1 MLPFFRMDT
10 PSKTLI
16 VRFSSI
22 GDIVLSTPLLR
33 VLRAKFP
40 TSQIDYLTKKEY
52 AELIRNNQNVN
63 MVHEYDS
70 NEGFEGLRRLKKKL
84 RREGYDTVLDIHG
97 SIRSRYIRAGLCEL
111 QVLSIDKRQQ
121 ERFMLV
127 KFKKNLYKEVVS
139 VSDRYMEPLKT
150 LGVES
155 DGKGPELHIPDE
167 ILFGVSGK
175 ITTLRL
181 NRFERTIGLCPSSRH
196 YTKRWP
202 EDRFVALGLRFA
214 QENDA
219 KVLIFGGP
227 TDLAVT
233 SAIEARINEQAGA
246 ERATN
251 LSGQFSLLETA
262 AAMEYCD
269 VIVTNDSGLMHMASA
284 MKKKLVAIFG
294 STVREFGFFPY
305 GSESIVVERP
315 GLYCRPCS
323 HIGRPRCPEGHF
335 RCMNEIGVE
344 EVFLIV
350 QKLLRREILQHN

>member
-1 MLPFFRMDT
+1 M
-10 PSKTLI
+10 
-16 VRFSSI
+16 
-22 GDIVLSTPLLR
+22 LSTPLLR

-40 TSQIDYLTKKEY
+40 AGQLDYLTKTEY
-52 AELIRNNQNVN
+52 AELVRNNQNIDV
-63 MVHEYDS
+63 VHEYDS
-70 NEGFEGLRRLKKKL
+70 RDGFEGLRRLKKNL
-84 RREGYDTVLDIHG
+84 RREGYDTVIDIHG
-97 SIRSRYIRAGLCEL
+97 SLRSRYIRAGLGG
-111 QVLSIDKRQQ
+111 QRVLSIDKRRQ
-121 ERFMLV
+121 ERLMLV

-139 VSDRYMEPLKT
+139 VADRYMEPLT
-150 LGVES
+150 IMGIES

-175 ITTLRL
+175 IATLRL
-181 NRFERTIGLCPSSRH
+181 NRFKKTIGLCPSSRH

-202 EDRFVALGLRFA
+202 EDRFAALGTRFA
-214 QENDA
+214 RENDA

-227 TDLAVT
+227 NDLAVT

-246 ERATN
+246 ERATS
-251 LSGQFSLLETA
+251 LSGQLSLLETA

-305 GSESIVVERP
+305 GTESIVVERND
-315 GLYCRPCS
+315 LYCRPCS
-323 HIGRPRCPEGHF
+323 HIGRPRCPEAHF

-344 EVFLIV
+344 EVLLAGR
-350 QKLLRREILQHN
+350 KLLGLEVLHHQ